1 MKEESLLLLSDLQK
15 LINQVVLIDYT
26 IIILGGKTMRNSKT
40 NELVLTGLF
49 TAIIIIMAFTPLG
62 YIPLVVINATIIHI
76 PVILG
81 SLFCGPKKGAF
92 LGFVFG
98 FTSCL
103 KATIVGG
110 TLSSFVFSP
119 VLAASLVGTSGI
131 FKSLFIAFVPRILVG
146 VIPYFVYIGIKKVL
160 ASEKK
165 NLWGTVLNVLMSV
178 FLAFGVYAFLGKMSE
193 SLSQAATLGIGIA
206 VGVVVFIVVEA
217 VFIRKSTQVI
227 PFVYAG
233 VAGAMTNTLL
243 VMGSIFVLYKDAY
256 ADAIGVAG
264 NAVLGVITGVIS
276 FNGVIEAIVA
286 AIIVYLVGLVLNTI
300 KPIAAK

>member
-1 MKEESLLLLSDLQK
+1 MTESQHNR
-15 LINQVVLIDYT
+15 IRTRPIWA
-26 IIILGGKTMRNSKT
+26 
-40 NELVLTGLF
+40 F
-49 TAIIIIMAFTPLG
+49 TKRRKNNAQFKNKRTCTDRFIHSHYHYHGITPLG

-165 NLWGTVLNVLMSV
+165 NLWGTVLNVLMSA

-193 SLSQAATLGIGIA
+193 SLSQAAALGIGIA
-206 VGVVVFIVVEA
+206 VGAVVFIVVEA